1 MTSVSMTQD
10 RRILQV
16 SDLHLSAA
24 RGYYQDNWELVLEW
38 IEAERP
44 DFVVVSG
51 DLGLSDPDL
60 ADDLVFARTQ
70 LDRISVPWRAIP
82 GNHDIGD
89 NVVSGSMPK
98 RVNAERRQRWLD
110 IFGVDYW
117 REEQGDWTLI
127 GVNSQI
133 LNSQGL
139 AAEDEQAQWLSET
152 LRDVPDDRPIALF
165 LHKPLFTDHP
175 SETLVHATSLELAA
189 RQLLMAPFVGK
200 SLRMVAC
207 GHKHQ
212 YRSFGLD
219 GVIHLW
225 APSTGVIN
233 HPPDVKMWGLR
244 EVGFLDIRLGERGI
258 RQRMVGS
265 DFLFRHESYVRIL
278 EHGSVL
284 KSPEQP
290 IAQQIAQAAE

>member
-1 MTSVSMTQD
+1 MTFD

-24 RGYYQDNWELVLEW
+24 RGYYQDNWEMVLEW
-38 IEAERP
+38 IAAERP

-51 DLGLSDPDL
+51 DVALNDPDL
-60 ADDLVFARTQ
+60 ADDLAYAREQ
-70 LDRISVPWRAIP
+70 IARIPVPWRAIP

-89 NVVSGSMPK
+89 NVVSGSMK
-98 RVNAERRQRWLD
+98 QRVTAERRQRWLD
-110 IFGVDYW
+110 LFGLDYW
-117 REEQGDWTLI
+117 REEQGNWTLI

-139 AAEDEQAQWLSET
+139 TAEDEQARWLSET
-152 LRDVPDDRPIALF
+152 LAGVPDDRAIALF

-189 RQLLMAPFVGK
+189 RTALLAPFAGK
-200 SLRMVAC
+200 SLRLVAC

-225 APSTGVIN
+225 APSTGVVN

-244 EVGFLDIRLGERGI
+244 EVGFLDIRLGEKGL

-278 EHGSVL
+278 EHGSIL
-284 KSPEQP
+284 KSPAQP
-290 IAQQIAQAAE
+290 VA